1 MSPWWA
7 AVIAFIVLILPV
19 VALVLH
25 RLLRPALQI
34 KAYADDVAENAA
46 LFPPHLHAAVQEL
59 AHTDDLVAEL
69 RPQIERYAQALK
81 RLV

>member
-1 MSPWWA
+1 MALWWA
-7 AVIAFIVLILPV
+7 GAIVLLVVVVPV

-46 LFPPHLHAAVQEL
+46 LFGPHLAAGMGEL
-59 AHTDDLVAEL
+59 AGARGLVAEL
-69 RPQIERYAQALK
+69 RVDLERYGQTLD
-81 RLV
+81 RLS